1 MRKKIIYL
9 LSLLMALSL
18 VFASC
23 KKNGAGDISG
33 PGPSDNGTDNSP
45 TTDDGLAPDGSWLD
59 SNSEAPIKN
68 DKIDGLQSVG
78 GQAYYRNPV
87 IVVLG
92 TKGNHVAVFTEK
104 RYKSLGADNDIALD
118 GSTAADIVSAISV
131 DSGKSWNGVS
141 LVGRTTAVTD
151 PKDAVAA
158 PVVFRVDNKTV
169 VVVASAG
176 VGLSRIGKVYTERGN
191 DQVSK
196 LMYTVGTY
204 DENAGTFSWSTWAD
218 MTSTVKTA
226 IDNASTTFNTKDGK
240 QFAVHSGK
248 GIVDDSG
255 NMYFA
260 VTVSDQGN
268 GGTPKELM
276 GNIMVKGTK
285 PTGNSVTWTVIGNS
299 QVKFNNITG
308 GNFSTHKESRVIGV
322 KKDNATTASD
332 IEYIAVGNPW
342 SNPANNKIGYNV
354 AGQQPQDNGIPGS
367 EGSPAYLNVLNWQ
380 GATSYDP
387 STYKY
392 NEKGTRQQKL
402 FAHVKTRNDTIT
414 MYALNDGFT
423 STGKAYTVIGYPQ
436 DTTALAKSS
445 SMDVLGDGTIIMAT
459 EQGGSERVYNVV
471 FKRFTQKFLA
481 TKLGIN

>member
-1 MRKKIIYL
+1 
-9 LSLLMALSL
+9 MALSL

-23 KKNGAGDISG
+23 KKNGAGDING
-33 PGPSDNGTDNSP
+33 PGPGDNGTDNSP
-45 TTDDGLAPDGSWLD
+45 TTDDGLAPDQGWLD

-92 TKGNHVAVFTEK
+92 EKGNHVAVFTEK

-131 DSGKSWNGVS
+131 DSGKSWKGVN
-141 LVGRTTAVTD
+141 LVGRTTAVTA

-176 VGLSRIGKVYTERGN
+176 VGLSRIDKVYTQRGS

-204 DENAGTFSWSTWAD
+204 TEDTGSFQWSTWAD
-218 MTSTVKTA
+218 MTTTITTEINTA
-226 IDNASTTFNTKDGK
+226 SSTFNTTDGK

-248 GIVDDSG
+248 GIVDTQG

-276 GNIMVKGTK
+276 GNIIVKGTK
-285 PTGNSVTWTVIGNS
+285 PTGDNKVNWSVISGS
-299 QVKFNNITG
+299 AIKFNDVK
-308 GNFSTHKESRVIGV
+308 GNFSTHKESRVIGA
-322 KKDNATTASD
+322 KDNAASASD

-342 SNPANNKIGYNV
+342 SNPVNNNIGYAV
-354 AGQQPQDNGIPGS
+354 GGQQPKDNGIPGS

-380 GATSYDP
+380 GATSYNP